1 MRRGK
6 EQLALSETEAAVV
19 KSFRNRLAV
28 FEMNGLQFGRNGA
41 DKNLTFDAKKE
52 SIVVVG
58 KENGRALKFPV
69 WLELVSFIHAL
80 QFEIELNCV
89 VASGAHANVF
99 PAGNSNGGDI
109 GGIRGI
115 NCNAINRMVA

>member
-1 MRRGK
+1 
-6 EQLALSETEAAVV
+6 
-19 KSFRNRLAV
+19 
-28 FEMNGLQFGRNGA
+28 MNGLQFGRDGA

-89 VASGAHANVF
+89 VASCAHANVF

-109 GGIRGI
+109 GGIRWI
-115 NCNAINRMVA
+115 NCNAINSMVAQRLTTEVEKRGMKIV